1 MRLGAFELDRK
12 FNEIPALDKSFLLEK
27 KENLDD
33 YDFVIVDS
41 KNKHINC
48 NAQKVYIG
56 LLDDLAGESLYN
68 IDSYFNEDVNE
79 KDLISALKEK
89 HQNMRPLKPEDFSSK
104 EPEILDLKK
113 QIKNYKEKV
122 SEFREGSIEIKG
134 LREYVTRL
142 MDVNT
147 LEQLVYETEKLRILR
162 YKGIKVSLIF
172 FDKDNGFL
180 CTKNTLRK
188 LSLKTFSSD
197 DFSNTFENINKKP
210 LKKTLANVLARPVL
224 SHFQFRKRQI
234 SEDEKIFVLFESD
247 SDFKHLDFFL
257 EMLSKLLFTNF
268 IRVLQSENLYK
279 ISSLISKAFNQIQ
292 NISILVGPDLEIKV
306 SNQEGA
312 VGKKCYNFIFNQ
324 NSPCKECPILK
335 NKTHKSSHD
344 LIDQGYVVYTSRV
357 QDSSEDNTNR
367 YFLHIYESSADTL
380 KRESIK
386 IQRGKLQSL
395 GLVATALTHELN
407 NPLTGIK
414 ELSHELSHDFKGQI
428 KEDFEEIEKASKR
441 CLLIIE
447 NLKNFS
453 SKKIE
458 FERIE
463 FSKVIYDA
471 LTLTKLLTRNTA
483 MDIKLEDNVW
493 ISGSSTILSQAVFNI
508 VKNSIEAMSY
518 KGAMSVELYTEDGFA
533 KLNFSD
539 SGPGLPENFKS
550 ISLFGTQKK
559 QEGVGYGMFL
569 VSEFVKLHKGHLEF
583 GNNPDHGGAFFLIS
597 IPLQV

>member
-1 MRLGAFELDRK
+1 MRVGAFDLNRNFKSIPSVSKDELG
-12 FNEIPALDKSFLLEK
+12 
-27 KENLDD
+27 DD
-33 YDFVIVDS
+33 YDYIIIDS
-41 KNKHINC
+41 KNIDLKIN
-48 NAQKVYIG
+48 AKKVFLGPLEEIIHVN
-56 LLDDLAGESLYN
+56 LLKIAN
-68 IDSYFNEDVNE
+68 YFNASVSEE
-79 KDLISALKEK
+79 DLIHLLKKK
-89 HQNMRPLKPEDFSSK
+89 HEHSQPKKTPNLNSL
-104 EPEILDLKK
+104 EPEIIELEK
-113 QIKNYKEKV
+113 QIENNKEKV
-122 SEFREGSIEIKG
+122 SDYREGSIEIKG

-142 MDVNT
+142 MNVNT

-162 YKGIKVSLIF
+162 YKGIKVSLIY
-172 FDKDNGFL
+172 FDNENGFL

-188 LSLKTFSSD
+188 LAIKSFLKE
-197 DFSNTFENINKKP
+197 DFSDSSQNMSKSP
-210 LKKTLANVLARPVL
+210 LKKILANVLARPVL

-234 SEDEKIFVLFESD
+234 SENEKVYVLFESD
-247 SDFKHLDFFL
+247 ADFKHLDFFL

-268 IRVLQSENLYK
+268 VRVLQSENLYK

-292 NISILVGPDLEIKV
+292 NISILVGKDFEIKV
-306 SNQEGA
+306 SNQDGA
-312 VGKKCYNFIFNQ
+312 VGKKCYNYIFNQ
-324 NSPCKECPILK
+324 NSPCSECPMLK
-335 NKTHKSSHD
+335 GKSHKSSHD

-357 QDSSEDNTNR
+357 QDIDKDTANR
-367 YFLHIYESSADTL
+367 YFLHIYESASDTL

-395 GLVATALTHELN
+395 GLVTTALTHELN

-414 ELSHELSHDFKGQI
+414 ELSKELSSEFKGQI

-463 FSKVIYDA
+463 LSKVINDA

-483 MDIKLEDNVW
+483 MDLQLEKNVW
-493 ISGSSTILSQAVFNI
+493 ISGSSTILSQAIFNI

-518 KGAMSVELYTEDGFA
+518 KGAMSIELTTNNGHA
-533 KLNFSD
+533 VLKFSD
-539 SGPGLPENFKS
+539 TGPGLPENFKS

-569 VSEFVKLHKGHLEF
+569 VSEFIKLHKGHLNF
-583 GNNPDHGGAFFLIS
+583 GNNPEQGGAFFIIS
-597 IPLQV
+597 IPLQVQV